1 MKNNLGT
8 YLSVL
13 LADDDIDDRMLF
25 SDAVSELN
33 INVDLQI
40 VNDGTELMNYLL
52 TSAVILPEVV
62 FLDLN
67 MPRKNG
73 FECLDEIKK
82 HPVLKEIFIII
93 YSTTESQKEIDD
105 VFHQQANL
113 FIKKPNSF
121 TELKKALSQL
131 LTIDLKKQYLPGTK
145 EQFIFYP
152 TPSPVKGNDEE

>member
-1 MKNNLGT
+1 MKNDLSA
-8 YLSVL
+8 YISVL
-13 LADDDIDDRMLF
+13 LADDDIDDRMIF

-33 INVDLQI
+33 INVDLQ
-40 VNDGTELMNYLL
+40 VVKDGAELMNYLL
-52 TSAVILPEVV
+52 TSAVILPEII

-82 HPVLKEIFIII
+82 HPVLKDIFIII

-105 VFHQQANL
+105 VFRQQANL

-121 TELKKALSQL
+121 TELKKTLSQL
-131 LTIDLKKQYLPGTK
+131 LTTNLKKEYQTGTK
-145 EQFIFYP
+145 EQFIFRASH
-152 TPSPVKGNDEE
+152 PSDKKKNE